1 MLQSTEHCHIVR
13 NSEILSGEPIIRG
26 TRTPVRVIVEMWR
39 IGVSPEEIP
48 QRLPHL
54 VLSQVFDAL
63 SYYLDHQV
71 EINEYIERNRIP
83 DELIDPHC
91 RQKFISR
98 NCEKV
103 AYDSEQYHSR

>member
-1 MLQSTEHCHIVR
+1 MLQATAHCHIVR
-13 NSEILSGEPIIRG
+13 NSEILSGEPIIKG
-26 TRTPVRVIVEMWR
+26 TRTPVRAIVEMWR

-54 VLSQVFDAL
+54 ALSQIFDAL

-83 DELIDPHC
+83 DEFMDP
-91 RQKFISR
+91 RVRK
-98 NCEKV
+98 
-103 AYDSEQYHSR
+103 A

>member
-1 MLQSTEHCHIVR
+1 MLQSTEHCHIVT
-13 NSEILSGEPIIRG
+13 NSKILSGEPIIRG
-26 TRTPVRVIVEMWR
+26 TRTPVRAIVEMWR

-83 DELIDPHC
+83 DELIDP
-91 RQKFISR
+91 RVRK
-98 NCEKV
+98 
-103 AYDSEQYHSR
+103 A

>member
-1 MLQSTEHCHIVR
+1 MIQSTEHCHIVR

-26 TRTPVRVIVEMWR
+26 TRTPVRAIVEMWR

-54 VLSQVFDAL
+54 VLAQVFDAL

-83 DELIDPHC
+83 DELIDP
-91 RQKFISR
+91 RVRK
-98 NCEKV
+98 
-103 AYDSEQYHSR
+103 A